1 MFSSSIKN
9 VLGLFLLSVSLGAN
23 ALTAPINVSSMGIKK
38 TAQLKI
44 WRNNIEPTTSVGTF
58 ATGLFCSDKD
68 EIHLNKNLVNYLSA
82 RFINVY
88 TEKAAALGFP
98 KYAGD
103 ESAFAENLGEEADFK
118 TGFTLLSLQYEICG
132 DSKEVSGKA
141 NVKLKVE
148 LFSTKTK
155 KVAYSAT
162 LNGSFAS
169 DKKIKMEVFDD
180 AVFGS
185 ALDVMFADPRYVD
198 IFRDGEPVAQAV
210 GERIDVVNGTAIKD
224 GMQKNAKEV
233 LNLVVTVDGSL
244 GSGSGFFIGN
254 GGYIVSNYHV
264 VGEARFVKVKLN
276 GGLSTIGEVVRRD
289 AVRDV
294 ALIKTA
300 VEPARSIAVRR
311 SSIKVGDEVYAI
323 GSPFG
328 DQLSGTTT
336 RGIISAERTIENQRF
351 VQSDVSINPG
361 NSGGP
366 LVNAAGEAVAIAVL
380 RKEGAAGIGLF
391 IPIDEALEKL
401 GLTLK

>member
-1 MFSSSIKN
+1 
-9 VLGLFLLSVSLGAN
+9 
-23 ALTAPINVSSMGIKK
+23 
-38 TAQLKI
+38 
-44 WRNNIEPTTSVGTF
+44 
-58 ATGLFCSDKD
+58 
-68 EIHLNKNLVNYLSA
+68 
-82 RFINVY
+82 
-88 TEKAAALGFP
+88 
-98 KYAGD
+98 
-103 ESAFAENLGEEADFK
+103 
-118 TGFTLLSLQYEICG
+118 
-132 DSKEVSGKA
+132 
-141 NVKLKVE
+141 
-148 LFSTKTK
+148 
-155 KVAYSAT
+155 
-162 LNGSFAS
+162 
-169 DKKIKMEVFDD
+169 
-180 AVFGS
+180 
-185 ALDVMFADPRYVD
+185 
-198 IFRDGEPVAQAV
+198 
-210 GERIDVVNGTAIKD
+210 
-224 GMQKNAKEV
+224 
-233 LNLVVTVDGSL
+233 
-244 GSGSGFFIGN
+244 
-254 GGYIVSNYHV
+254 V

-300 VEPARSIAVRR
+300 VEPGRSIAVRR

-401 GLTLK
+401 GHA